1 MVSQPVFS
9 CPFPVCSWVGVR
21 SALLKHVSNVHKLA
35 FLVLQPLKVIRNP
48 TQRMSGSG
56 VVRCLLEGLVEDGL
70 HIEFGARILDATGPA
85 STMSKPN
92 NIEVILTRG
101 YGCSVWCNDL
111 NLPAHSNHDA
121 TNELAMGSI
130 YPTAFGTS
138 GKFSH
143 VVSSGPYG
151 LLCNEPDI
159 ISRCNKLASGFS
171 VWKSKCDSLVNFKT
185 KPDRHYPID
194 YTYGPN
200 GSYDSRKDRP
210 IFREC
215 WFLWFARD

>member
-1 MVSQPVFS
+1 MKVARKRGRGRPKKSSEEKLATGRARQKKWYDAHEKVKTKIPVLQTRDTFNEAVDSMVSQPVFS

-56 VVRCLLEGLVEDGL
+56 VVRCFLEGLVEDGL

-111 NLPAHSNHDA
+111 NLPPTQTMTRPTSWLWVAFIQLPSEPMANFRTLFLRVH
-121 TNELAMGSI
+121 MGSF
-130 YPTAFGTS
+130 ATS
-138 GKFSH
+138 Q
-143 VVSSGPYG
+143 
-151 LLCNEPDI
+151 I
-159 ISRCNKLASGFS
+159 
-171 VWKSKCDSLVNFKT
+171 
-185 KPDRHYPID
+185 
-194 YTYGPN
+194 
-200 GSYDSRKDRP
+200 
-210 IFREC
+210 
-215 WFLWFARD
+215 